1 MSGLLGYIA
10 LSKRQEHHDWMRSN
24 IGALAHRG
32 PDAEGIWHTPG
43 LGVGLAHR
51 RLAVTDISEQGKQ
64 PMTSPDGDAVLVFNG
79 SVYNCIE
86 LREELQK
93 LGVTFRSESDAE
105 VLLQAYRVWGE
116 QFVQRLFGFFAFAI
130 WNERERRLLIGRD
143 RLGEKPLYYTCDS
156 QSVMFASEPQVLPK
170 AGIEPTA
177 FADFLVYGFVPSPKT
192 LWSNIHKLEPAHLL
206 SVEMGSD
213 RLTTRCD
220 RYWQPRIGQTDLKTD
235 EQMLEGLDHYCREA
249 AERTT
254 RSDVSLGCLLSGGI
268 EASGMVGVIAKA
280 SSRPVHTYAPDF
292 GLPGQDELSRARK
305 TADHYQTI
313 HREIE
318 CRLDAPE
325 TFFPRMSRIYGEP
338 FDDPSQVACAG
349 VFKAAAHYS
358 KVVLVGDGADEL
370 FCGHSKYSRTKRML
384 LLRSAFPQWLWQ
396 RVLGNLHSR
405 LKPGGL
411 VESQLYLAL
420 ASNRELL
427 CELSALGVRPREI
440 RDLLTPDLAYYDPR
454 IHIGNRLRDV
464 EGLAPL
470 DQLRYLDLVFK
481 LPEQTLFKVDRA
493 SMAASVEARAFYLYH
508 PLVEFALSLPTDR
521 LIQQGDKSL
530 FRRYLERYVPEE
542 NLDRIESGFGL
553 ERAKPKTWL
562 DPSMQHYL
570 RERAGISYE
579 AVLPRGNSERAKRLY
594 FGARSLYEWLDSQKA
609 GGRRELDSSAES

>member
-10 LSKRQEHHDWMRSN
+10 LSKRQEHHDWMRGN

-32 PDAEGIWHTPG
+32 PDAEGIWCTPG
-43 LGVGLAHR
+43 HGVGLGHR
-51 RLAVTDISEQGKQ
+51 RLAVIDISEQGKQ
-64 PMTSPDGDAVLVFNG
+64 PMSSPEGDVVLVFNG
-79 SVYNCIE
+79 SIYNYLE

-93 LGVTFRSESDAE
+93 LGVTFRSTSDSE

-170 AGIEPTA
+170 AGIDPTA

-192 LWSNIHKLEPAHLL
+192 LWSNIQKLEPAHLL

-213 RLTTRCD
+213 RLTTRSD
-220 RYWQPRIGQTDLKTD
+220 RYWQPCIGQTDLKTD
-235 EQMLEGLDHYCREA
+235 GQMLEGLDHYCREA

-254 RSDVSLGCLLSGGI
+254 RSDVSVGCLLNGVD
-268 EASGMVGVIAKA
+268 ADGMVGVIAKA
-280 SSRPVHTYAPDF
+280 SPRPVHTYAADF

-305 TADHYQTI
+305 IADHYQTI

-318 CRLDAPE
+318 CRLDDPE

-349 VFKAAAHYS
+349 IFKAAAHYS
-358 KVVLVGDGADEL
+358 KVILIGDGADEL
-370 FCGHSKYSRTKRML
+370 FCGHSKYARTKRML

-405 LKPGGL
+405 LKPGNL
-411 VESQLYLAL
+411 AESQLYLAI

-427 CELSALGVRPREI
+427 CELSAMAVRPREI
-440 RDLLTPDLAYYDPR
+440 RDLLTPDLADYDSR
-454 IHIGNRLRDV
+454 IHIDNRLRDV

-493 SMAASVEARAFYLYH
+493 AMAASVEARAFYLYH

-530 FRRYLERYVPEE
+530 FKRCLERYVPEE
-542 NLDRIESGFGL
+542 NLGRTERGFGL
-553 ERAKPKTWL
+553 ERVKPKTWL
-562 DPSMQHYL
+562 SPAMQSYL
-570 RERAGISYE
+570 RERAGISYGP
-579 AVLPRGNSERAKRLY
+579 VLARGNSERAKRLY
-594 FGARSLYEWLDSQKA
+594 FGARSLYEWLDSQKS
-609 GGRRELDSSAES
+609 GVRREPDFQSDK

>member
-1 MSGLLGYIA
+1 MSGLLGYIT

-51 RLAVTDISEQGKQ
+51 SLAVTDIAEQGKQ
-64 PMTSPDGDAVLVFNG
+64 PMSSPDGDAVLAFNG
-79 SVYNCIE
+79 HIYNCIE

-93 LGVTFRSESDAE
+93 LGVTFRGMSDSE

-143 RLGEKPLYYTCDS
+143 RLGEKPLYYICDP

-170 AGIEPTA
+170 AGIDPTA

-192 LWSNIHKLEPAHLL
+192 LWSNIHKLEPARLL

-213 RLTTRCD
+213 LLTTRCD
-220 RYWQPRIGQTDLKTD
+220 RYWQPRIGQTDLQTD
-235 EQMLEGLDHYCREA
+235 GQMLEGLDHYCRKA

-254 RSDVSLGCLLSGGI
+254 RSDVSVGCLLSGGV
-268 EASGMVGVIAKA
+268 EASGMVGLIAKV
-280 SSRPVHTYAPDF
+280 SPRPVHTYAADF
-292 GLPGQDELSRARK
+292 GSSGKNELFWARK
-305 TADHYQTI
+305 IAEHYQTI
-313 HREIE
+313 HQEIE
-318 CRLDAPE
+318 SRLDAPE
-325 TFFPRMSRIYGEP
+325 SFFPRMSRIYGEP
-338 FDDPSQVACAG
+338 FGDISQVASAG
-349 VFKAAAHYS
+349 IFKAAAHYS
-358 KVVLVGDGADEL
+358 KVILVGDGADEL
-370 FCGHSKYSRTKRML
+370 FCGHSKYSRTQRML
-384 LLRSAFPQWLWQ
+384 LLRSAFPQWLWR
-396 RVLGNLHSR
+396 RVLGSLHSR
-405 LKPGGL
+405 LKPGGA

-427 CELSALGVRPREI
+427 CELSAMAVRPREI
-440 RDLLTPDLAYYDPR
+440 RDLLTPDLADYDPR
-454 IHIGNRLRDV
+454 IHIGNRLCDA

-481 LPEQTLFKVDRA
+481 LPEQTLFKLDRA

-508 PLVEFALSLPTDR
+508 PLVEFALSLPTDK

-530 FRRYLERYVPEE
+530 FKRYLGRYVPEE
-542 NLDRIESGFGL
+542 KPARTERGFGL
-553 ERAKPKTWL
+553 DRVKYKAWL
-562 DPSMQHYL
+562 DPAMQNYL
-570 RERAGISYE
+570 RERAGISYGP
-579 AVLPRGNSERAKRLY
+579 VLARSHSERAKRLY

-609 GGRRELDSSAES
+609 GMRREID

>member
-1 MSGLLGYIA
+1 
-10 LSKRQEHHDWMRSN
+10 MRSN

-32 PDAEGIWHTPG
+32 PDAEGIWHTLG

-51 RLAVTDISEQGKQ
+51 SLEVTDISEQGKQ
-64 PMTSPDGDAVLVFNG
+64 PMSSPDGDAVLVFNG
-79 SVYNCIE
+79 SIYNYIE

-93 LGVTFRSESDAE
+93 LGVTFRSTSDTE
-105 VLLQAYRVWGE
+105 VLLQAYLVWGE
-116 QFVQRLFGFFAFAI
+116 QFVQRLFGFFAFVI

-143 RLGEKPLYYTCDS
+143 RLGEKPLYYSCDS
-156 QSVMFASEPQVLPK
+156 QSMMFASEPQVLPK

-192 LWSNIHKLEPAHLL
+192 LWSNIQKLEPAHLL

-213 RLTTRCD
+213 RLTTRCY
-220 RYWQPRIGQTDLKTD
+220 RYWQPRIGHTDLRTD

-254 RSDVSLGCLLSGGI
+254 RSDVSVGCLLSGGV
-268 EASGMVGVIAKA
+268 EASGMVGLIAKA
-280 SSRPVHTYAPDF
+280 SPRPVHTYAADF
-292 GLPGQDELSRARK
+292 GSSGKNELFGARK
-305 TADHYQTI
+305 IAEHYQTI

-318 CRLDAPE
+318 CRLDDPE

-338 FDDPSQVACAG
+338 FDDISQVACAG
-349 VFKAAAHYS
+349 IFKAAAHYS
-358 KVVLVGDGADEL
+358 KVVLIGDGADEL
-370 FCGHSKYSRTKRML
+370 FCGHTKYSRTKRML

-405 LKPGGL
+405 LKPGGA
-411 VESQLYLAL
+411 VERQLYLAI

-427 CELSALGVRPREI
+427 CELSAMAVCPREI
-440 RDLLTPDLAYYDPR
+440 RDLLTPDLADYDPR
-454 IHIGNRLRDV
+454 IHIDNRLRDV

-470 DQLRYLDLVFK
+470 DQLRYLDMVFK
-481 LPEQTLFKVDRA
+481 LPEQTLFRVDRA
-493 SMAASVEARAFYLYH
+493 SMAASVEARFFYLYH

-530 FRRYLERYVPEE
+530 FKRYLERYVPEG
-542 NLDRIESGFGL
+542 NLERTKPGFGL
-553 ERAKPKTWL
+553 ERVKPKTWF
-562 DPSMQHYL
+562 DPTMQNYL

-579 AVLPRGNSERAKRLY
+579 MVLARGNSERAKRLC
-594 FGARSLYEWLDSQKA
+594 FGARSLYEWLDSQKS
-609 GGRRELDSSAES
+609 GVRRGLDSSSES